1 MKLSTMREIN
11 PKETTRA
18 YAFELWMKAPMPMV
32 TFFKILDVSRLVKM
46 SKPMNFRKEHTIYTA
61 IWAMLYASPVI
72 NIYTRMA
79 GNPRI
84 TFSWTE
90 ILHAWEYTSTWLVMF
105 AIHNF
110 LLLPLLL
117 RKRKTGTYLCLSFL
131 ILLTGMFITYLNRP
145 MHKNQYKT
153 RMEAEWKADSL
164 AYERVAAV
172 RLGDGRYCS
181 PQNPMRRK
189 PLEYQPIDPLPMLG
203 PGELVAFFGGLLL
216 MGMNLGV
223 KLYFMSQR
231 DRERQKII
239 DQRNLEQQMEYLKYQ
254 VNPHFFMNT
263 LNNIHALVDIDPERA
278 KTTIVELSKMMRHIL
293 YEGSKKLIPL
303 TREVEFLN
311 LYVQLMRLR
320 YTRKVH
326 INVDVPP
333 QLPELKLPP
342 LMLIIFVENA
352 FKHGISYREE
362 SFIDI
367 KLRVENKR
375 LLFSCCNSKPTQVQR
390 TNEKGGMGLQNVRQR
405 LELLYDDDYTL
416 DINDGEKTYEVK
428 LDIPMQT
435 RLPDAEAEPAD
446 VSES

>member
-1 MKLSTMREIN
+1 
-11 PKETTRA
+11 
-18 YAFELWMKAPMPMV
+18 
-32 TFFKILDVSRLVKM
+32 
-46 SKPMNFRKEHTIYTA
+46 MNFRKEHTIYTA

-189 PLEYQPIDPLPMLG
+189 PLDFQPIDPLPMLG

-367 KLRVENKR
+367 KLRVEDKR

-435 RLPDAEAEPAD
+435 RLPDAEAETAD
-446 VSES
+446 VSEL

>member
-1 MKLSTMREIN
+1 
-11 PKETTRA
+11 
-18 YAFELWMKAPMPMV
+18 
-32 TFFKILDVSRLVKM
+32 
-46 SKPMNFRKEHTIYTA
+46 MNFRKEHTIYSA

-145 MHKNQYKT
+145 MHKSQYKT

-189 PLEYQPIDPLPMLG
+189 PLDYQPIDPLPMLG

-303 TREVEFLN
+303 TREVEFLY

-416 DINDGEKTYEVK
+416 DISDGEKTYEVK

-435 RLPDAEAEPAD
+435 RLPDAEAETAD
-446 VSES
+446 VSKA

>member
-1 MKLSTMREIN
+1 
-11 PKETTRA
+11 
-18 YAFELWMKAPMPMV
+18 
-32 TFFKILDVSRLVKM
+32 
-46 SKPMNFRKEHTIYTA
+46 MNFRKEHTIYTA

-79 GNPRI
+79 GNPKI
-84 TFSWTE
+84 TFSWNE
-90 ILHAWEYTSTWLVMF
+90 ILHAWGYTSTWLVMF

-110 LLLPLLL
+110 LLLPILLK
-117 RKRKTGTYLCLSFL
+117 KRKTGTYMCLSFL

-145 MHKNQYKT
+145 RHNWQEEA
-153 RMEAEWKADSL
+153 RMEQEWKADSL

-189 PLEYQPIDPLPMLG
+189 PLEMQPIDPLPMLG

-216 MGMNLGV
+216 MGLNLGV

-239 DQRNLEQQMEYLKYQ
+239 DQHNLEQQMEYLKYQ

-320 YTRKVH
+320 YTSKVH

-375 LLFSCCNSKPTQVQR
+375 LLFSCRNSKPTQVQH

-435 RLPDAEAEPAD
+435 RLPDAEAENNNNRPN
-446 VSES
+446 S

>member
-1 MKLSTMREIN
+1 
-11 PKETTRA
+11 
-18 YAFELWMKAPMPMV
+18 
-32 TFFKILDVSRLVKM
+32 
-46 SKPMNFRKEHTIYTA
+46 MNFRKEHTIYTA

-189 PLEYQPIDPLPMLG
+189 PLDYQPIDPLPMLG

-416 DINDGEKTYEVK
+416 DISDGEKTYEVK

-435 RLPDAEAEPAD
+435 RLPDAEAETAD
-446 VSES
+446 VSEA

>member
-1 MKLSTMREIN
+1 
-11 PKETTRA
+11 
-18 YAFELWMKAPMPMV
+18 
-32 TFFKILDVSRLVKM
+32 
-46 SKPMNFRKEHTIYTA
+46 MNFRKEHTIYSA
-61 IWAMLYASPVI
+61 IWAMLYASPVV

-416 DINDGEKTYEVK
+416 DISDGEKTYEVK

-435 RLPDAEAEPAD
+435 RLPDAEAETAD
-446 VSES
+446 VSEL

>member
-1 MKLSTMREIN
+1 
-11 PKETTRA
+11 
-18 YAFELWMKAPMPMV
+18 
-32 TFFKILDVSRLVKM
+32 
-46 SKPMNFRKEHTIYTA
+46 
-61 IWAMLYASPVI
+61 
-72 NIYTRMA
+72 
-79 GNPRI
+79 
-84 TFSWTE
+84 
-90 ILHAWEYTSTWLVMF
+90 
-105 AIHNF
+105 
-110 LLLPLLL
+110 
-117 RKRKTGTYLCLSFL
+117 
-131 ILLTGMFITYLNRP
+131 
-145 MHKNQYKT
+145 
-153 RMEAEWKADSL
+153 
-164 AYERVAAV
+164 
-172 RLGDGRYCS
+172 
-181 PQNPMRRK
+181 
-189 PLEYQPIDPLPMLG
+189 
-203 PGELVAFFGGLLL
+203 
-216 MGMNLGV
+216 
-223 KLYFMSQR
+223 
-231 DRERQKII
+231 
-239 DQRNLEQQMEYLKYQ
+239 
-254 VNPHFFMNT
+254 MNT

-405 LELLYDDDYTL
+405 LELLYEDDYTL
-416 DINDGEKTYEVK
+416 DICDGEKTYEVK

-435 RLPDAEAEPAD
+435 RLPDAEAENNNNRPN
-446 VSES
+446 S

>member
-1 MKLSTMREIN
+1 
-11 PKETTRA
+11 
-18 YAFELWMKAPMPMV
+18 
-32 TFFKILDVSRLVKM
+32 
-46 SKPMNFRKEHTIYTA
+46 MNFRKEHTIYSA

-189 PLEYQPIDPLPMLG
+189 PLDFQPIDPLPMLG

-223 KLYFMSQR
+223 KLYFISQR

-405 LELLYDDDYTL
+405 LELLYEDDYTL
-416 DINDGEKTYEVK
+416 DISDGEKTYEVK

-435 RLPDAEAEPAD
+435 RLPDAEAETAD
-446 VSES
+446 VSKA

>member
-1 MKLSTMREIN
+1 
-11 PKETTRA
+11 
-18 YAFELWMKAPMPMV
+18 
-32 TFFKILDVSRLVKM
+32 
-46 SKPMNFRKEHTIYTA
+46 MNFRKEHTIYSA

-189 PLEYQPIDPLPMLG
+189 PLDYQPIDPLPMLG

-303 TREVEFLN
+303 TREMEFLN

-416 DINDGEKTYEVK
+416 NISDGEKTYEVK

-435 RLPDAEAEPAD
+435 RLPDAEAETAD
-446 VSES
+446 VSKA

>member
-1 MKLSTMREIN
+1 
-11 PKETTRA
+11 
-18 YAFELWMKAPMPMV
+18 
-32 TFFKILDVSRLVKM
+32 
-46 SKPMNFRKEHTIYTA
+46 MNFRKEHTIYTA

-189 PLEYQPIDPLPMLG
+189 PLDFQPIDPLPMLG

-311 LYVQLMRLR
+311 LYVQLMSLR

-416 DINDGEKTYEVK
+416 DISDGEKTYEVK

-435 RLPDAEAEPAD
+435 RLPDAEAETAD
-446 VSES
+446 VSEP

>member
-1 MKLSTMREIN
+1 
-11 PKETTRA
+11 
-18 YAFELWMKAPMPMV
+18 
-32 TFFKILDVSRLVKM
+32 
-46 SKPMNFRKEHTIYTA
+46 MNFRKEHTIYTA
-61 IWAMLYASPVI
+61 IWAMLYASPVV

-189 PLEYQPIDPLPMLG
+189 PLDYQPIDPLPMLG

-320 YTRKVH
+320 YTSKVH

-390 TNEKGGMGLQNVRQR
+390 TNEKCGMGLQNVRQR
-405 LELLYDDDYTL
+405 LELLYDDNYTL
-416 DINDGEKTYEVK
+416 DISDGEKTYEVK

-435 RLPDAEAEPAD
+435 RLPDAEAETAD
-446 VSES
+446 VSEP

>member
-1 MKLSTMREIN
+1 
-11 PKETTRA
+11 
-18 YAFELWMKAPMPMV
+18 
-32 TFFKILDVSRLVKM
+32 
-46 SKPMNFRKEHTIYTA
+46 MNFRKEHIIYSA

-189 PLEYQPIDPLPMLG
+189 PLDFQPIDPLPMLG

-416 DINDGEKTYEVK
+416 DISDDEKTYEVK

-435 RLPDAEAEPAD
+435 RLPDAEAETAD
-446 VSES
+446 VSKA

>member
-1 MKLSTMREIN
+1 
-11 PKETTRA
+11 
-18 YAFELWMKAPMPMV
+18 
-32 TFFKILDVSRLVKM
+32 
-46 SKPMNFRKEHTIYTA
+46 MNFRKEHTIYSA

-189 PLEYQPIDPLPMLG
+189 PLDYQPIDPLPMLG

-303 TREVEFLN
+303 MREMEFLN

-416 DINDGEKTYEVK
+416 DISDDEKTYEVK

-435 RLPDAEAEPAD
+435 RLPDAEAETAD
-446 VSES
+446 VSKA

>member
-1 MKLSTMREIN
+1 
-11 PKETTRA
+11 
-18 YAFELWMKAPMPMV
+18 
-32 TFFKILDVSRLVKM
+32 
-46 SKPMNFRKEHTIYTA
+46 MNFRKEHTIYTA
-61 IWAMLYASPVI
+61 IWAMLYASPVV

-189 PLEYQPIDPLPMLG
+189 PLDYQPIDPLPMLG

-367 KLRVENKR
+367 KLRVEDKR

-416 DINDGEKTYEVK
+416 DISDGEKTYEVK

-435 RLPDAEAEPAD
+435 RLPDAEAETED
-446 VSES
+446 VTKQ

>member
-1 MKLSTMREIN
+1 
-11 PKETTRA
+11 
-18 YAFELWMKAPMPMV
+18 
-32 TFFKILDVSRLVKM
+32 
-46 SKPMNFRKEHTIYTA
+46 MNFRKEHTIYTA
-61 IWAMLYASPVI
+61 IWAMLYASPVV

-79 GNPRI
+79 GNPKI
-84 TFSWTE
+84 TFSWNE
-90 ILHAWEYTSTWLVMF
+90 ILQAWEYTSTWLVMF

-110 LLLPLLL
+110 LLLPILLK
-117 RKRKTGTYLCLSFL
+117 KRKTGTYMCLSFA

-145 MHKNQYKT
+145 NHDWQREA
-153 RMEAEWKADSL
+153 RMEQEWKADSL

-189 PLEYQPIDPLPMLG
+189 PLELQPIDPLPMLG

-375 LLFSCCNSKPTQVQR
+375 LLFSCCNNKPTQVQH

-405 LELLYDDDYTL
+405 LELLYEDDYTL
-416 DINDGEKTYEVK
+416 DICDGEKTYEVK

-435 RLPDAEAEPAD
+435 RLPDAEAENNNNRPN
-446 VSES
+446 S

>member
-1 MKLSTMREIN
+1 
-11 PKETTRA
+11 
-18 YAFELWMKAPMPMV
+18 
-32 TFFKILDVSRLVKM
+32 
-46 SKPMNFRKEHTIYTA
+46 MNFRKEHTIYSA

-189 PLEYQPIDPLPMLG
+189 PLDYQPIDPLPMLG

-367 KLRVENKR
+367 KVRVENKR

-435 RLPDAEAEPAD
+435 RLPDAEAETAD
-446 VSES
+446 VSKA

>member
-1 MKLSTMREIN
+1 
-11 PKETTRA
+11 
-18 YAFELWMKAPMPMV
+18 
-32 TFFKILDVSRLVKM
+32 
-46 SKPMNFRKEHTIYTA
+46 MNFRKEHTIYTA

-189 PLEYQPIDPLPMLG
+189 PLDFQPIDPLPMLG

-416 DINDGEKTYEVK
+416 DISDGEKTYEVK

-435 RLPDAEAEPAD
+435 RLPDAEAETAD
-446 VSES
+446 VSKA

>member
-1 MKLSTMREIN
+1 
-11 PKETTRA
+11 
-18 YAFELWMKAPMPMV
+18 
-32 TFFKILDVSRLVKM
+32 
-46 SKPMNFRKEHTIYTA
+46 MNFRKEHTIYTA

-189 PLEYQPIDPLPMLG
+189 PLDFQPIDPLPMLG

-435 RLPDAEAEPAD
+435 RLPDAEAETAD
-446 VSES
+446 VSKA

>member
-1 MKLSTMREIN
+1 
-11 PKETTRA
+11 
-18 YAFELWMKAPMPMV
+18 
-32 TFFKILDVSRLVKM
+32 
-46 SKPMNFRKEHTIYTA
+46 MNFRKEHTIYTA
-61 IWAMLYASPVI
+61 IWAMLYASPVV

-189 PLEYQPIDPLPMLG
+189 PLDYQPIDPLPMLG

-367 KLRVENKR
+367 KLRVEDKR

-416 DINDGEKTYEVK
+416 DISDGEKTYEVK

-435 RLPDAEAEPAD
+435 RLPDAEAETAD
-446 VSES
+446 VSKA

>member
-1 MKLSTMREIN
+1 
-11 PKETTRA
+11 
-18 YAFELWMKAPMPMV
+18 
-32 TFFKILDVSRLVKM
+32 
-46 SKPMNFRKEHTIYTA
+46 MNFRKEHTIYTA
-61 IWAMLYASPVI
+61 IWAMLYASPVV

-189 PLEYQPIDPLPMLG
+189 PLAYQSIDPLPMLG

-405 LELLYDDDYTL
+405 LELLYDDNYTL

-435 RLPDAEAEPAD
+435 RLPDAEAETAD
-446 VSES
+446 VSKS

>member
-1 MKLSTMREIN
+1 
-11 PKETTRA
+11 
-18 YAFELWMKAPMPMV
+18 
-32 TFFKILDVSRLVKM
+32 
-46 SKPMNFRKEHTIYTA
+46 MNFRKEHTIYTA

-79 GNPRI
+79 GNPKI
-84 TFSWTE
+84 TFSWNE
-90 ILHAWEYTSTWLVMF
+90 ILHAWGYTSTWLVMF

-110 LLLPLLL
+110 LLLPILLK
-117 RKRKTGTYLCLSFL
+117 KRKTGTYMCLSFL

-145 MHKNQYKT
+145 SHNWQEET
-153 RMEAEWKADSL
+153 RMEQEWKADSL

-189 PLEYQPIDPLPMLG
+189 PLEMQPIDPLPMLG

-216 MGMNLGV
+216 MGLNLGV

-239 DQRNLEQQMEYLKYQ
+239 DQHNLEQQMEYLKYQ

-326 INVDVPP
+326 INVDVPQ

-375 LLFSCCNSKPTQVQR
+375 LLFSCRNSKPTQVQH

-435 RLPDAEAEPAD
+435 RLPDAEAENNNNRPN
-446 VSES
+446 S

>member
-1 MKLSTMREIN
+1 
-11 PKETTRA
+11 
-18 YAFELWMKAPMPMV
+18 
-32 TFFKILDVSRLVKM
+32 
-46 SKPMNFRKEHTIYTA
+46 MNFRKEHTIYSA

-189 PLEYQPIDPLPMLG
+189 PLDFQPIDPLPMLG

-303 TREVEFLN
+303 TREMEFLN

-416 DINDGEKTYEVK
+416 DISDGEKTYEVK

-435 RLPDAEAEPAD
+435 RLPDVEAETAD
-446 VSES
+446 VSKA

>member
-1 MKLSTMREIN
+1 
-11 PKETTRA
+11 
-18 YAFELWMKAPMPMV
+18 
-32 TFFKILDVSRLVKM
+32 
-46 SKPMNFRKEHTIYTA
+46 MNFRKEHTIYSA

-110 LLLPLLL
+110 LLLPILLK
-117 RKRKTGTYLCLSFL
+117 KRKTGTYLCLSFL

-145 MHKNQYKT
+145 MHKSQYKT

-189 PLEYQPIDPLPMLG
+189 PLDYQPIDPLPMLG

-303 TREVEFLN
+303 MREMEFLN

-416 DINDGEKTYEVK
+416 DISDDEKTYEVK

-435 RLPDAEAEPAD
+435 RLPDAEAETAD
-446 VSES
+446 VSKA

>member
-1 MKLSTMREIN
+1 
-11 PKETTRA
+11 
-18 YAFELWMKAPMPMV
+18 
-32 TFFKILDVSRLVKM
+32 
-46 SKPMNFRKEHTIYTA
+46 MNFRKEHIIYST

-84 TFSWTE
+84 TFSWNE
-90 ILHAWEYTSTWLVMF
+90 ILHAWEYTSTWIVMF
-105 AIHNF
+105 TIHNF
-110 LLLPLLL
+110 LLLPILLK
-117 RKRKTGTYLCLSFL
+117 KRKTGTYLCLSFL
-131 ILLTGMFITYLNRP
+131 ILLTSMFITYLNRP

-189 PLEYQPIDPLPMLG
+189 PLDYQPIDPLPMLG

-333 QLPELKLPP
+333 QLPELKLTP

-416 DINDGEKTYEVK
+416 DINDSEKTYEVK

-435 RLPDAEAEPAD
+435 RLPDAEAETAD
-446 VSES
+446 VSKA

>member
-1 MKLSTMREIN
+1 
-11 PKETTRA
+11 
-18 YAFELWMKAPMPMV
+18 
-32 TFFKILDVSRLVKM
+32 
-46 SKPMNFRKEHTIYTA
+46 MNFRKEHTIYSA

-117 RKRKTGTYLCLSFL
+117 RKRKTGTYLCLSFF

-189 PLEYQPIDPLPMLG
+189 PLDYQPIDPLPMLG

-239 DQRNLEQQMEYLKYQ
+239 DQHNLEQQMEYLKYQ

-416 DINDGEKTYEVK
+416 DISDGEKTYEVK

-435 RLPDAEAEPAD
+435 RLPDAEAETAD
-446 VSES
+446 VSKA

>member
-1 MKLSTMREIN
+1 
-11 PKETTRA
+11 
-18 YAFELWMKAPMPMV
+18 
-32 TFFKILDVSRLVKM
+32 
-46 SKPMNFRKEHTIYTA
+46 MNFRKEHTIYSA

-145 MHKNQYKT
+145 MHKSQYKT

-189 PLEYQPIDPLPMLG
+189 PLDYQPIDPLPMLG

-254 VNPHFFMNT
+254 VNPHFYMNT

-293 YEGSKKLIPL
+293 YEGSKNLIPL

-435 RLPDAEAEPAD
+435 RLPDAEAETAD
-446 VSES
+446 VSKA

>member
-1 MKLSTMREIN
+1 
-11 PKETTRA
+11 
-18 YAFELWMKAPMPMV
+18 
-32 TFFKILDVSRLVKM
+32 
-46 SKPMNFRKEHTIYTA
+46 MNFRKEHTIYTA

-189 PLEYQPIDPLPMLG
+189 PLDFQPIDPLPMLG

-367 KLRVENKR
+367 KLRVEDKR

-435 RLPDAEAEPAD
+435 RLPDAEAETAD
-446 VSES
+446 VSKP

>member
-1 MKLSTMREIN
+1 
-11 PKETTRA
+11 
-18 YAFELWMKAPMPMV
+18 
-32 TFFKILDVSRLVKM
+32 
-46 SKPMNFRKEHTIYTA
+46 MNFRKEHTIYTA
-61 IWAMLYASPVI
+61 IWAMLYASPVV

-189 PLEYQPIDPLPMLG
+189 PLDYQPIDPLPMLG

-416 DINDGEKTYEVK
+416 DISDGEKTYEVK

-435 RLPDAEAEPAD
+435 RLPDAEAETAD
-446 VSES
+446 VSKQ

>member
-1 MKLSTMREIN
+1 
-11 PKETTRA
+11 
-18 YAFELWMKAPMPMV
+18 
-32 TFFKILDVSRLVKM
+32 
-46 SKPMNFRKEHTIYTA
+46 MNFRKEHTIYSA

-189 PLEYQPIDPLPMLG
+189 PLDFQPIDPLPMLG

-416 DINDGEKTYEVK
+416 DISDGEKTYEVK

-435 RLPDAEAEPAD
+435 RLPDAEAETAD
-446 VSES
+446 VLKA

>member
-1 MKLSTMREIN
+1 
-11 PKETTRA
+11 
-18 YAFELWMKAPMPMV
+18 
-32 TFFKILDVSRLVKM
+32 
-46 SKPMNFRKEHTIYTA
+46 MNFRKEHTIYTA

-79 GNPRI
+79 GNPKI
-84 TFSWTE
+84 TFSWNE
-90 ILHAWEYTSTWLVMF
+90 ILHAWGYTSTWLVMF

-110 LLLPLLL
+110 LLLPILLK
-117 RKRKTGTYLCLSFL
+117 KRKTGTYMCLSFL

-145 MHKNQYKT
+145 SHNWQEEA
-153 RMEAEWKADSL
+153 RMEQEWKADSL

-189 PLEYQPIDPLPMLG
+189 PLEMQPIDPLPMLG

-216 MGMNLGV
+216 MGLNLGV

-239 DQRNLEQQMEYLKYQ
+239 DQHNLEQQMEYLKYQ

-320 YTRKVH
+320 YTSKVQ

-375 LLFSCCNSKPTQVQR
+375 LLFSCRNSKPTQVQH

-416 DINDGEKTYEVK
+416 DISDGEKTYEVK

-435 RLPDAEAEPAD
+435 RLTDAD
-446 VSES
+446 VETAHASKL

>member
-1 MKLSTMREIN
+1 
-11 PKETTRA
+11 
-18 YAFELWMKAPMPMV
+18 
-32 TFFKILDVSRLVKM
+32 
-46 SKPMNFRKEHTIYTA
+46 MNFRKEHTIYTA
-61 IWAMLYASPVI
+61 IWAMLYASPVV

-145 MHKNQYKT
+145 MHKNQYKI

-189 PLEYQPIDPLPMLG
+189 PLDYQPIDPLPMLG

-435 RLPDAEAEPAD
+435 RLPDAEVETAD
-446 VSES
+446 VSKP

>member
-1 MKLSTMREIN
+1 
-11 PKETTRA
+11 
-18 YAFELWMKAPMPMV
+18 
-32 TFFKILDVSRLVKM
+32 
-46 SKPMNFRKEHTIYTA
+46 MNFRKEHTIYSA

-189 PLEYQPIDPLPMLG
+189 PLDFQPIDPLPMLR

-223 KLYFMSQR
+223 KLYFISQR

-416 DINDGEKTYEVK
+416 DISDGEKTYEVK

-435 RLPDAEAEPAD
+435 RLPDAEAETAD
-446 VSES
+446 VSKA

>member
-1 MKLSTMREIN
+1 
-11 PKETTRA
+11 
-18 YAFELWMKAPMPMV
+18 
-32 TFFKILDVSRLVKM
+32 
-46 SKPMNFRKEHTIYTA
+46 MNFRKEHTIYTA

-189 PLEYQPIDPLPMLG
+189 PLDYQSIDPLPMLG

-446 VSES
+446 VSEA

>member
-1 MKLSTMREIN
+1 
-11 PKETTRA
+11 
-18 YAFELWMKAPMPMV
+18 
-32 TFFKILDVSRLVKM
+32 
-46 SKPMNFRKEHTIYTA
+46 MNFRKEHTIYSA

-84 TFSWTE
+84 TFSWNE

-145 MHKNQYKT
+145 MHKNQNKT
-153 RMEAEWKADSL
+153 RMEAEWEADSL

-189 PLEYQPIDPLPMLG
+189 PLDYQPIDPLPMLG

-303 TREVEFLN
+303 TREMEFLN

-416 DINDGEKTYEVK
+416 DISDGEKTYEVK

-435 RLPDAEAEPAD
+435 RLPDAEAETAD
-446 VSES
+446 VSKA

>member
-1 MKLSTMREIN
+1 
-11 PKETTRA
+11 
-18 YAFELWMKAPMPMV
+18 
-32 TFFKILDVSRLVKM
+32 
-46 SKPMNFRKEHTIYTA
+46 MNFRKEHTIYSA

-145 MHKNQYKT
+145 MHKSQYKT

-189 PLEYQPIDPLPMLG
+189 PLDYHPIDPLPMLG

-254 VNPHFFMNT
+254 VNPHFYMNT

-416 DINDGEKTYEVK
+416 DISDGEKTYEVK

-435 RLPDAEAEPAD
+435 RLPDAEAETAD
-446 VSES
+446 VSKA

>member
-1 MKLSTMREIN
+1 
-11 PKETTRA
+11 
-18 YAFELWMKAPMPMV
+18 
-32 TFFKILDVSRLVKM
+32 
-46 SKPMNFRKEHTIYTA
+46 MNFRKEHTIYTA
-61 IWAMLYASPVI
+61 IWAMLYASPVV

-435 RLPDAEAEPAD
+435 RLPDAEAETAD
-446 VSES
+446 VSKQ

>member
-1 MKLSTMREIN
+1 
-11 PKETTRA
+11 
-18 YAFELWMKAPMPMV
+18 
-32 TFFKILDVSRLVKM
+32 
-46 SKPMNFRKEHTIYTA
+46 MNSRKEHTIYSA

-117 RKRKTGTYLCLSFL
+117 RKRKTGTYLCLSFS

-145 MHKNQYKT
+145 MHKSQYKT

-189 PLEYQPIDPLPMLG
+189 PLDFQPIDPLPMLG

-416 DINDGEKTYEVK
+416 DISDGEKTYEVK

-435 RLPDAEAEPAD
+435 RLPDAEAETAD
-446 VSES
+446 VSKA

>member
-1 MKLSTMREIN
+1 
-11 PKETTRA
+11 
-18 YAFELWMKAPMPMV
+18 
-32 TFFKILDVSRLVKM
+32 
-46 SKPMNFRKEHTIYTA
+46 MNFRKEHIIYST

-90 ILHAWEYTSTWLVMF
+90 ILHAWEYTSTWIVMF
-105 AIHNF
+105 TIHNF

-189 PLEYQPIDPLPMLG
+189 PLDYQPIDPLPMLG

-367 KLRVENKR
+367 KVRVENKR

-416 DINDGEKTYEVK
+416 DISDGEKTYEVK

-435 RLPDAEAEPAD
+435 RLPDAEAETAD
-446 VSES
+446 VSEA

>member
-1 MKLSTMREIN
+1 
-11 PKETTRA
+11 
-18 YAFELWMKAPMPMV
+18 
-32 TFFKILDVSRLVKM
+32 
-46 SKPMNFRKEHTIYTA
+46 MNFRKEHTIYTA
-61 IWAMLYASPVI
+61 IWAMLYASPVV

-189 PLEYQPIDPLPMLG
+189 PLDYQPIDPLPMLG

-367 KLRVENKR
+367 KLRVEDKR
-375 LLFSCCNSKPTQVQR
+375 LLFSCCNSKPSQVQQ

-416 DINDGEKTYEVK
+416 DISDGEKTYEVK

-435 RLPDAEAEPAD
+435 RLPDAEAETAG
-446 VSES
+446 VSKQ